1 MIDHSETIKRHE
13 TLINRLVRKDGVRK
27 SSQYVTKF
35 GMHGYIA
42 KSEDETGILVRD
54 MFPVDG
60 KIVHVYL
67 FVSSIVVGEK
77 DKKIAELLVAVESKN
92 ALTVTKGIK
101 ISEGMHEALVDM
113 TIEAG
118 ARLIVKCNKPLIGVW
133 YALAIDPIP
142 QLKSVDVPVISEL
155 DQLELPGVTE

>member
-1 MIDHSETIKRHE
+1 MIDLNAAFDRHE
-13 TLINRLVRKDGVRK
+13 ILIKRLVRKDNAKK
-27 SSQYVTKF
+27 SSQYLTKF
-35 GMHGYIA
+35 GMHGYVA

-67 FVSSIVVGEK
+67 FIGSIVVGEK

-101 ISEGMHEALVDM
+101 ISEGMHEALVNM

-118 ARLIVKCNKPLIGVW
+118 ARLIVKCSKPLTEVW
-133 YALAIDPIP
+133 YALTIEPTA
-142 QLKSVDVPVISEL
+142 QLKSVAIPDVPEL
-155 DQLELPGVTE
+155 NQLELPGVTE